1 MIDTALSENELEHD
15 PWAALSPAKQAAAL
29 ALLAGRTPAE
39 AGRQAGASRR
49 TVYRWMQEPAFRAAL
64 AEAQAEL
71 REAVS
76 ARLMAVA
83 DDAALCIERRIKEGD
98 GRLALQLL
106 RSLGLLDG
114 WRVTGA
120 GCREEP
126 DERNAPASSGCRSM
140 SSAARRRS
148 DDNQE
153 PGCGGATSERRMA
166 QQSRREDVSKRA
178 KACQP
183 QRTADQRDA
192 GSGPQ
197 TRTAFANEDGTEKTR
212 ANVPNRA
219 KVCHREQDLQRR
231 PRGAALRAPADPGTG
246 MCPP

>member
-1 MIDTALSENELEHD
+1 MIDTAGGRRVAGDAWREESEEQSGASCSSSAPFLPSNQYVEEKCCDSETSARPLAHASMSEDVTKCATACHDDASAGDD

-83 DDAALCIERRIKEGD
+83 DDAVLCIEWRIKEGD

-106 RSLGLLDG
+106 RSLGLLGG
-114 WRVTGA
+114 WPAAGA
-120 GCREEP
+120 GGREEGGGWWV
-126 DERNAPASSGCRSM
+126 EGLTRSPFH
-140 SSAARRRS
+140 RR
-148 DDNQE
+148 
-153 PGCGGATSERRMA
+153 CI
-166 QQSRREDVSKRA
+166 REDS
-178 KACQP
+178 AC
-183 QRTADQRDA
+183 AW
-192 GSGPQ
+192 G
-197 TRTAFANEDGTEKTR
+197 
-212 ANVPNRA
+212 V
-219 KVCHREQDLQRR
+219 
-231 PRGAALRAPADPGTG
+231 
-246 MCPP
+246 